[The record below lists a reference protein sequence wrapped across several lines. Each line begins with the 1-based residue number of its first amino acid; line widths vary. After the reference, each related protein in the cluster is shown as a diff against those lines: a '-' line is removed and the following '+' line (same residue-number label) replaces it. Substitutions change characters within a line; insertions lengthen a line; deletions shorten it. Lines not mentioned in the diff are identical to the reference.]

1 MTSFASFPSLIDRTV
16 LITGGASG
24 IGACLVERFASQGAK
39 VGFIDT
45 DQDAGRALQRVLA
58 DGRYCPEFV
67 VADLSDMNALADA
80 VEVIRQRFGAIG
92 ILVNNAAVF
101 DMGPIEDITE
111 ASYDRVFAVNVKGM
125 LFTLQAAAKCMIARG
140 QGGKIIN
147 FASQAG
153 RRGEALVAVYC
164 ASKAAVISLTQS
176 AGLALIKHRINVN
189 GIAPGVVD
197 TPMWDEVDALF
208 ARYENRPLGEKKR
221 LVGEGVPFG
230 RMAQPDDHVGC
241 AIFLASPESNYV
253 VAQTFNVDGGQWMS

>member
-1 MTSFASFPSLIDRTV
+1 MRLAGKTAIV
-16 LITGGASG
+16 TGGGRG
-24 IGACLVERFASQGAK
+24 IGCAIAEAFAREGAT
-39 VGFIDT
+39 V
-45 DQDAGRALQRVLA
+45 
-58 DGRYCPEFV
+58 C
-67 VADLSDMNALADA
+67 VADINEVAA
-80 VEVIRQRFGAIG
+80 VETAAVIGHSAFALRLDVTTLDSINACMATVVQRTGGID